1 MRLSFNLLDSDSDIK
16 REILNSLRIE
26 IDSLFKKVLPSIK
39 DKIRYEV
46 KAALVSEPE
55 YQSLISGQLKYEFG
69 IPTSQQVNNII
80 DIWIN
85 NISVDYSGVKT
96 NNMGLAAS
104 LSLNMIESSY
114 NDVLASE
121 GAIVI
126 DNLSGAALPWLEWL
140 LLFGGKIIVRNYR
153 VKLGPNSRSRTG
165 NAIMIESSGNNWR
178 VPPEF
183 AGTSSNNWVTRALSK
198 VDSKIIDILEKSLE
212 SAI

>member
-1 MRLSFNLLDSDSDIK
+1 MRLSFNLIDSDSDIK
-16 REILNSLRIE
+16 REILNLLRIE
-26 IDSLFKKVLPSIK
+26 VDSIFKKALPLIK
-39 DKIRYEV
+39 DRIKSEV

-69 IPTSQQVNNII
+69 IPASQQVNNII
-80 DIWIN
+80 DIWVN
-85 NISVDYSGVKT
+85 NIVVNYSGVKT
-96 NNMGLAAS
+96 SNLGLNAN

-140 LLFGGKIIVRNYR
+140 LVFGGKIIVRNYR
-153 VKLGPNSRSRTG
+153 VKLGANARSRTG
-165 NAIMIESSGNNWR
+165 NAIMVESSGSNWR

-183 AGTSSNNWVTRALSK
+183 AGTPSNNWVTRALSK
-198 VDSKIIDILEKSLE
+198 IDDKIINILEKSLE